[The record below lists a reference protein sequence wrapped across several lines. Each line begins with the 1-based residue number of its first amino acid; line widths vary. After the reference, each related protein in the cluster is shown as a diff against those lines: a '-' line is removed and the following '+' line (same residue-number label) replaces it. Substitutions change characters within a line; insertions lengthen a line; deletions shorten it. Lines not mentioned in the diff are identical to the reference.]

1 MRFEKFKIGDV
12 FEKIDVPKVK
22 AKAKDFPDSWSAE
35 YCVPLLTAGAENQG
49 FARYA
54 KKQDCPMI
62 IKNCLSVSA
71 NGANSGIVFYQPSG
85 FTVLQDAYAIC
96 VKNHVIANA
105 EEGLYLA
112 TVLNKAIR
120 YNHSWVNK
128 AGWNKIKSDF
138 IELPVHESPDP
149 LHVYNLED
157 INWEYM
163 EQRISE
169 LEEQRIS
176 ELEEYLRVTGLDDYE
191 LAEEDKKVLS
201 LSRKS
206 ASYKADA
213 MEAGSEDGRIKYK
226 SFTVGELFT
235 SQNGDTDIQKNHIT
249 SKGTC
254 VVSSGLEETGII
266 GKSDVQ
272 SRIIPSNTITV
283 DMFGNA
289 FFRDFEYKLVTHA
302 RVFSLIPKSFELT
315 RESGL
320 FITALL
326 RWLPKMFSY
335 ANMCSFKKIKDFHLF
350 LPVTSD
356 GSIDFDYMQK
366 YIRALEKLTI
376 ANVVREKDRIIAETR
391 NIVDTH

>member
-1 MRFEKFKIGDV
+1 MYKTFKVEDVLTVEQTKSVVAKKDLKPGDIPYV
-12 FEKIDVPKVK
+12 TRTVSDNGYNGTCGNTDKINKGN
-22 AKAKDFPDSWSAE
+22 
-35 YCVPLLTAGAENQG
+35 CITIGAETG
-49 FARYA
+49 TA
-54 KKQDCPMI
+54 
-62 IKNCLSVSA
+62 
-71 NGANSGIVFYQPSG
+71 FYQPNDFVAGNKIYRLSR
-85 FTVLQDAYAIC
+85 A
-96 VKNHVIANA
+96 
-105 EEGLYLA
+105 GLGEKEYLFLA
-112 TVLNKAIR
+112 AVLNKQTQNYSYSNARIPE
-120 YNHSWVNK
+120 
-128 AGWNKIKSDF
+128 KIKKENIS
-138 IELPVHESPDP
+138 LPIHPSQDP
-149 LHVYNLED
+149 LHTYTPED

-191 LAEEDKKVLS
+191 LTEEDKKVLS

-213 MEAGSEDGRIKYK
+213 MEAGNEDGRIKYK
-226 SFTVGELFT
+226 SFTVGELFI

-376 ANVVREKDRIIAETR
+376 ANAVREKDRIIAETR